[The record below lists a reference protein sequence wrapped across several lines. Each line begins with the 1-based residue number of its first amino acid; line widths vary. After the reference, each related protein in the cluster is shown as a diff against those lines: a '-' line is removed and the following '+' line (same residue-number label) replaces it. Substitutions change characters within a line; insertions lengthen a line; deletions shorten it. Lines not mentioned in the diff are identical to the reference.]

1 MTEYDLTTTP
11 ELWFTRTLQLDPAY
25 VAQRIAWFLAEDMPT
40 GDLTVLS
47 TIDPDSQSEARVLAA
62 EPLVFAG
69 AEILPRIF
77 SDDVN
82 VALQVRDGQAVP
94 AGTVLAVLKGL
105 SQEILMRER
114 VMLNLLQ
121 RLCGIA
127 TLTREYVTLPA
138 PAGFKLLD
146 TRKTTPGLRLF
157 EKYAVAVGGGY
168 NHRRDLSSVA
178 MIKDNHLVAAGGV
191 RAALEKVQATAP
203 DAWIELEVD
212 TLEQLREAL
221 AIGGM
226 HAILL
231 DNMSPG
237 QIREAVALVRS
248 HPQQRDLFLEASGG
262 ITRHTLPDY
271 LWSGVNGVSIG
282 ALTTQAHNVDI
293 KLDFVA

>member
-11 ELWFTRTLQLDPAY
+11 ELWFTRTLQLDPAH
-25 VAQRIAWFLAEDMPT
+25 VAQRIAWFLAEDMPG

-47 TIDPDSQSEARVLAA
+47 TIDPESHSEARVLAA
-62 EPLVFAG
+62 ESLVFAG

-77 SDDVN
+77 SEDVT
-82 VALQVRDGQAVP
+82 VRLRVSDGQAVP
-94 AGTVLAVLKGL
+94 AGTVLAVLSGL

-157 EKYAVAVGGGY
+157 EKYAVAVAGGY
-168 NHRRDLSSVA
+168 NHRRDLTSVA

-191 RAALEKVQATAP
+191 RAALEKVQAAAP

-231 DNMSPG
+231 DNMSPE
-237 QIREAVALVRS
+237 QIREAVALVR
-248 HPQQRDLFLEASGG
+248 HDPQHRDLFLEASGG
-262 ITRHTLPDY
+262 ITRQTLPDY

-282 ALTTQAHNVDI
+282 ALTTQARNVDI
-293 KLDFVA
+293 KLDFVS